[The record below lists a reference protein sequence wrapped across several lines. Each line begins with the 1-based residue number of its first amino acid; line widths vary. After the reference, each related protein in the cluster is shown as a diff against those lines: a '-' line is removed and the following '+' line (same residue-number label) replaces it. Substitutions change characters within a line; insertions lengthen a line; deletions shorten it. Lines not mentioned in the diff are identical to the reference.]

1 VEKETNFILDYD
13 VMNCSVL
20 FDLKYL
26 TFVWKLLQIVFYMLY
41 TWNSKDSYVPTP
53 KITLHKH

>member
-1 VEKETNFILDYD
+1 MNNFSTFVPFYMEHKDMYTIPEEETVKNWVEKETNFILDYD

-26 TFVWKLLQIVFYMLY
+26 TFV
-41 TWNSKDSYVPTP
+41 
-53 KITLHKH
+53 